1 MKEETKHKP
10 KICYWAII
18 QMPDGHRR
26 KYQLSNDLQYA
37 IEFDT
42 PQKAIPNLVNSLIV
56 IPISD
61 YYTKNNKT
69 TVDVTVGKILFI
81 VRLPRTHNTRWITR
95 GQFVHLD
102 SDTVIYLEFLRI
114 YNYLKHDYDI
124 ESQQRIRRA
133 IKKLV
138 HYNEIYYRYGA
149 LVINSLVFMIALCI
163 IPLIF
168 NQFHNNQIVSNVYW
182 LVLGIYFV
190 SSIVISVIYRPKF

>member
-1 MKEETKHKP
+1 MKEEIKHKS

-18 QMPDGHRR
+18 QMSDGHRR
-26 KYQLSNDLQYA
+26 KYQLSKDLQFA

-42 PQKAIPNLVNSLIV
+42 PQKAIPKLVNSLIV

-95 GQFVHLD
+95 GQLVHLD
-102 SDTVIYLEFLRI
+102 GDTIIYLEFLRI
-114 YNYLKHDYDI
+114 YNYLKHDYDT
-124 ESQQRIRRA
+124 ESQQRIRQA

-138 HYNEIYYRYGA
+138 HYDEIYYRYGA
-149 LVINSLVFMIALCI
+149 LVINSLVFMVALCI
-163 IPLIF
+163 IPSIF

-182 LVLGIYFV
+182 LVLGIYFI
-190 SSIVISVIYRPKF
+190 SSIIISVMYRPKF